1 MKDKSKLITVL
12 RWIGIL
18 PLSFV
23 AMFLTNILIKILT
36 NFDLNFGGFE
46 DRSSFMYILFEYI
59 KNDIIGNVVVCAVF
73 VIVGYFIAPKFNLIV
88 ALILMIIGLCVVSVS
103 MFIENFINNDYL
115 GNIPLVAS
123 LFGFVIGYLFT
134 IQKEKYEKDA

>member
-12 RWIGIL
+12 RWIGVL
-18 PLSFV
+18 PLSI
-23 AMFLTNILIKILT
+23 AGMFLANILSRMLT
-36 NFDLNFGGFE
+36 NYDLNFGGFE

-59 KNDIIGNVVVCAVF
+59 KNDIIGNVFVCAVF
-73 VIVGYFIAPKFNLIV
+73 VIIGYFVAPKYNIIV
-88 ALILMIIGLCVVSVS
+88 AMILMIIGLCVVSVS
-103 MFIENFINNDYL
+103 IFIENFINNDYL

-134 IQKEKYEKDA
+134 IQKEKYEKY